1 MLDKAR
7 AAFRETIRET
17 IGRETDPAAREWAAL
32 FVRGDERDKRPRR
45 KGPRRKRKAP
55 ARSPA
60 APSPKVRTR
69 KR

>member
-1 MLDKAR
+1 MREETRRVIR
-7 AAFRETIRET
+7 AVLKRER
-17 IGRETDPAAREWAAL
+17 DPAMRQWFRFML
-32 FVRGDERDKRPRR
+32 RGERPVTR
-45 KGPRRKRKAP
+45 PRRKRKAP